1 MKREFDLIK
10 WIKDLNVKVKTIK
23 LWKTNSENLYDPVLD
38 NLFNKKDMD
47 KLGWIKNT
55 KLLCLNR
62 DYLESEKATYRTG
75 ENNRYNSTM
84 KIKLIQLLD
93 G

>member
-1 MKREFDLIK
+1 M
-10 WIKDLNVKVKTIK
+10 KVKTIK

-75 ENNRYNSTM
+75 ENNHYNSTM